1 VARRLDSEPRADSPW
16 HELGRALHAQGV
28 TAAHPRGVRVELVE
42 FGTPALLVDGEPAPR
57 PRIAKSYEL
66 LAFLLGRDG
75 AAAARDELLS
85 ALFDGRSDDSARAYL
100 RQAVHQL
107 REVLPAEVRLISEP
121 TRTWLEDPASVS
133 GESARLEGEL
143 AEAAR
148 LQGEERIEA
157 TLDAIAVADRG
168 PYLEGLS
175 SMWIEDRRDRLGRL
189 IADARQDAAEL
200 CFAGGRYADAARLV
214 DAILDEDP
222 FREAAHRLEMRI
234 ANATGDEDRVIAAYR
249 RCERRLGELGTT
261 PSTSTRQLLET
272 LRR

>member
-1 VARRLDSEPRADSPW
+1 
-16 HELGRALHAQGV
+16 
-28 TAAHPRGVRVELVE
+28 VELVE
-42 FGTPALLVDGEPAPR
+42 FGTPAILVDGEPAPR

-66 LAFLLGRDG
+66 LAFLLCRDRATAGRE
-75 AAAARDELLS
+75 ELLS

-107 REVLPAEVRLISEP
+107 REVLPGEVRLVSEP
-121 TRTWLEDPASVS
+121 TRTWLADPGSVS
-133 GESARLEGEL
+133 CESSGLETAL
-143 AEAAR
+143 AQAAR

-157 TLDAIAVADRG
+157 TLRAITVADRG
-168 PYLEGLS
+168 EYLEGLH
-175 SMWIEDRRDRLGRL
+175 SMWIEDRRERLARL
-189 IADARQDAAEL
+189 VADARQDAAEL
-200 CFAGGRYADAARLV
+200 CFAAGRYADAARLV
-214 DAILDEDP
+214 DAILGEDP

-261 PSTSTRQLLET
+261 PSTTTRQLLET